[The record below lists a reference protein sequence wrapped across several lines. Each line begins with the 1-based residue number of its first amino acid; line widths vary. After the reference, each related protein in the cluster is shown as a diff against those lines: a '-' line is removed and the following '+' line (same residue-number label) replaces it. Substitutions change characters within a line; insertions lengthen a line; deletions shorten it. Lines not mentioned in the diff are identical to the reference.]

1 MTLELTNAEKV
12 VLLDSIETRQIR
24 IQQLI
29 EEFKVDKFF
38 TEKDR
43 KQMIEY
49 YERDL
54 TILSK
59 LLTKVSSL

>member
-1 MTLELTNAEKV
+1 MTLELTSAEKV

-29 EEFKVDKFF
+29 EEFKVDKYF
-38 TEKDR
+38 TEKEL

>member
-1 MTLELTNAEKV
+1 MTLELTRDEKV